1 MEELNVEQTA
11 ELSAQPAEAEKEN
24 GAQNQPVSYGKFK
37 DADALFKAYNA
48 LHSEFTKRCQRI
60 KQLESATAV
69 DKANAPTTHSDNAT
83 ETEVKRE
90 TDKDEVLK
98 KYLKEV
104 LGAKCKAIVMDGN
117 GVGIKNPPA
126 RPETIEQA
134 GRLAKEIFGR

>member
-24 GAQNQPVSYGKFK
+24 GAQNQHVSYGKFK
-37 DADALFKAYNA
+37 DADALYKAYNA

-60 KQLESATAV
+60 KQLESAAAV
-69 DKANAPTTHSDNAT
+69 DKANAPTTYSDNAT

-90 TDKDEVLK
+90 TDRDEVLK
-98 KYLKEV
+98 EYLKEV